1 MSSVNCP
8 VYRLRLTPTA
18 NARQPSRTY
27 LTQWKLKHI
36 IFFTCLLIVAFMP
49 SVVSAAKTCRA
60 WQYLDGEQCKSCSN
74 RGCEPGQRILQR
86 CGSGRD
92 VVCEDC
98 SPLAEGYTC
107 EKGVERTCVLC
118 DVQGKKTVRACNR
131 FSQTVCGGCLEGF
144 FAQATSWGKV
154 NCIHC
159 DFDKTNNTDCP
170 AKVVLEKPSGKQDP
184 GASEEVSQQQ
194 THLQSPAMYAMVA
207 MSVTFGAVMLLL
219 LITAVLSTRFGLW
232 QKIKDQLK
240 RRHSPQLSDS
250 FDPENGSGTC
260 TSKRDAPEARE
271 THGVNSTENHRE
283 PDVGYHQ
290 GHFVAHPA
298 SAAVL
303 AIPDYPWPVPDSIEG
318 NSNAHQKLLDKSDK
332 SKELEG
338 TSSPFRITD
347 DEILEDVFVFPGP
360 EVIRKDSESSE
371 GLPSSP
377 VVVLAGQTAQVHK
390 STKKTPGSN
399 QTANAYRTKLAK
411 YIHRAYEIPLRHDW
425 FNFDRQ
431 QHLSAKLDQ
440 IPPAASLP
448 NWRTF
453 FETLG
458 HLEKLDMDSVNN
470 ARVESPTLALF
481 NVLETRNFMNMLT
494 VGHVLE
500 ALDKTKF
507 TGLVDY
513 LCDEIMNTDFSEHT
527 QIEVDEGTIS

>member
-8 VYRLRLTPTA
+8 AFRLLLTPTA
-18 NARQPSRTY
+18 NARRPSRTY
-27 LTQWKLKHI
+27 LTERRLKHI

-49 SVVSAAKTCRA
+49 SAVSAAKTCRTR
-60 WQYLDGEQCKSCSN
+60 QYLDGEQCKSCSN

-86 CGSGRD
+86 CVSGKD

-118 DVQGKKTVRACNR
+118 DVQGKKTVRACNK

-170 AKVVLEKPSGKQDP
+170 VKVVVKKPSDP

-194 THLQSPAMYAMVA
+194 THPQSPAMYAMVA
-207 MSVTFGAVMLLL
+207 MSVTFGAVMFLL
-219 LITAVLSTRFGLW
+219 LITAILSTRLGLW

-240 RRHSPQLSDS
+240 RRKSPQLSDS
-250 FDPENGSGTC
+250 FDPENGTG
-260 TSKRDAPEARE
+260 TSKTDALEACE
-271 THGVNSTENHRE
+271 TPGANSAENPGE
-283 PDVGYHQ
+283 LDIGYHQ
-290 GHFVAHPA
+290 GHFVAQPA

-303 AIPDYPWPVPDSIEG
+303 AIPDFPWPELPRDNIEG
-318 NSNAHQKLLDKSDK
+318 SSSAHQKLLDKSDK

-347 DEILEDVFVFPGP
+347 DEIPEDVFVFPGP

-371 GLPSSP
+371 SLPSSP
-377 VVVLAGQTAQVHK
+377 VVVLAGQTAQVYK
-390 STKKTPGSN
+390 STKRTPGSN

-470 ARVESPTLALF
+470 TRVDSPTLALF
-481 NVLETRNFMNMLT
+481 KVLETRNFMNMLT

-527 QIEVDEGTIS
+527 QIEVDEGSES